1 MYFNLGLLMKQKKSH
16 LQSNVLLWWVAI
28 ISLAVSGALYYFL
41 GTQAEIDVH
50 VRQQR
55 MVFPLIGIVVA
66 GICLIAG
73 TAGRWFYPK

>member
-1 MYFNLGLLMKQKKSH
+1 MKRKQG
-16 LQSNVLLWWVAI
+16 QSRSNALLWWVAI

-55 MVFPLIGIVVA
+55 MIFPLVGIVVA

>member
-1 MYFNLGLLMKQKKSH
+1 MKRKQSPLK
-16 LQSNVLLWWVAI
+16 SNVLLWWVAI
-28 ISLAVSGALYYFL
+28 ISLTVSGALYYFL

-55 MVFPLIGIVVA
+55 MIFPLVGIVVA

>member
-1 MYFNLGLLMKQKKSH
+1 MKPNNRPVQPH
-16 LQSNVLLWWVAI
+16 PLLWWVAI

-41 GTQAEIDVH
+41 RTQAEIDVTM
-50 VRQQR
+50 RTQR
-55 MVFPLIGIVVA
+55 MIFPLIGIMIA

>member
-1 MYFNLGLLMKQKKSH
+1 MKRKQSSIK
-16 LQSNVLLWWVAI
+16 SNVLLWWVAI
-28 ISLAVSGALYYFL
+28 IALTVSGALYYFL

-50 VRQQR
+50 ISQKRLL
-55 MVFPLIGIVVA
+55 FPLIGIVVA

>member
-1 MYFNLGLLMKQKKSH
+1 MKAKKTPFH
-16 LQSNVLLWWVAI
+16 PQALLWWVAI
-28 ISLAVSGALYYFL
+28 IALAVSGTLYYFL

-55 MVFPLIGIVVA
+55 MIFPLVGIVIA
-66 GICLIAG
+66 GICLICG